1 MGEGGKVYSDLTYP
15 CRFGCVVM
23 IVTSL
28 TLFSFIGLDVW
39 GQGLHSDLFPRG
51 SCVQEDLALLLA
63 GGRGSHHQP
72 QHAANRGGLDGR
84 IQRLLL

>member
-1 MGEGGKVYSDLTYP
+1 MTLLTV
-15 CRFGCVVM
+15 FSVV
-23 IVTSL
+23 
-28 TLFSFIGLDVW
+28 GLDVR
-39 GQGLHSDLFPRG
+39 GQGVHSDLFPRG

-84 IQRLLL
+84 IQRFLL